1 MISLNGFL
9 VFLTSNAL
17 IESKYWSWNVD
28 AGFSPCQVRLN
39 LWLMTRRSLREMC
52 IQLEVFRCIWLA
64 RHWDVNHSEWSLK
77 EKNVNIW
84 SGHSTNMWSCV
95 LLTTY
100 SLLSLSIIT
109 AFCKISGMQC
119 ILCLWTF
126 SKLFWLLK
134 YSCFL
139 PNQFGY
145 SGHPNDAQGSWRA
158 IKKSKAEKNIVY
170 LI

>member
-52 IQLEVFRCIWLA
+52 IQLAVFRCIWLA

-119 ILCLWTF
+119 ILGSSRLVDPGAF
-126 SKLFWLLK
+126 RGSAI
-134 YSCFL
+134 L
-139 PNQFGY
+139 PNPSSLFLLHHQTLGMNHWHFE
-145 SGHPNDAQGSWRA
+145 SSSTSMLQQT
-158 IKKSKAEKNIVY
+158 
-170 LI
+170 